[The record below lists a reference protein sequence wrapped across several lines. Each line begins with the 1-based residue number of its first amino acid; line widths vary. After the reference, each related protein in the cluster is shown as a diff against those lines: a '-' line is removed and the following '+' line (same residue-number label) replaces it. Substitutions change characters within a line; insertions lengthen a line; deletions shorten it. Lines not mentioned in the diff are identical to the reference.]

1 MPFFPLFSHLLK
13 GARWFP
19 RKICQI
25 WSCVLLFHSSAFGQ
39 AQQKLPRFCDSFPT
53 AELPQ
58 SFAPFIFFSFY
69 ASPACCEFQKCNI
82 SLQMSHSTPQ
92 KHPSSRKGIPVR
104 ISCFHFSLICCSVVT
119 RREPPLPYFLIVL
132 TRQCFSDYFG
142 AEMFSVC
149 ALEDLGVSAEACIA
163 TGLSAGEQE
172 AEEGKHSAA
181 ISRCT

>member
-1 MPFFPLFSHLLK
+1 MPDMVMCAAFPFLCLWSSPAEASTVLWLLSRSRT
-13 GARWFP
+13 AS
-19 RKICQI
+19 I
-25 WSCVLLFHSSAFGQ
+25 
-39 AQQKLPRFCDSFPT
+39 FCTFY
-53 AELPQ
+53 L
-58 SFAPFIFFSFY
+58 FFSFC

-104 ISCFHFSLICCSVVT
+104 ISCFHFRLVCCSVVT

-149 ALEDLGVSAEACIA
+149 ALEDLDVSAEACIA

-172 AEEGKHSAA
+172 A
-181 ISRCT
+181 